1 MFKTIGKLFICC
13 ASIALI
19 IIAICQIVLY
29 GAYYVEES
37 TFLDNLIAFF
47 DITAKLV
54 VSIYSLY
61 LFKRNR
67 FLEADLVLG
76 LLIIGFGVFYSLT
89 FLNVESNLTYNY
101 RIIDTIVNI
110 VLGFMIFIG
119 GFWNRR
125 GAK

>member
-29 GAYYVEES
+29 GAYYVKES
-37 TFLDNLIAFF
+37 TFFDNLIAFF
-47 DITAKLV
+47 DITAKFV

-67 FLEADLVLG
+67 FLEADLGLG

-101 RIIDTIVNI
+101 RMIDTIVNI

>member
-29 GAYYVEES
+29 GAYYVKES

-54 VSIYSLY
+54 ISIYSLY
-61 LFKRNR
+61 LFKKNR
-67 FLEADLVLG
+67 FLEADLGLG
-76 LLIIGFGVFYSLT
+76 LLIIGFGIFYSLT

-101 RIIDTIVNI
+101 RLIDTIVNI

>member
-29 GAYYVEES
+29 GAYYVKES

-54 VSIYSLY
+54 ISIYSLY
-61 LFKRNR
+61 LFKKNR
-67 FLEADLVLG
+67 FLEVDLGLG
-76 LLIIGFGVFYSLT
+76 LLIIGFGIFYSLT
-89 FLNVESNLTYNY
+89 FLSIESNLTYNY